1 MDLGWKVL
9 IPGSL
14 AWFMLLAAQRLAR
27 NEGWSVVMTTVIAVV
42 VLGISYVLMQA
53 ALAVSSKTRETQGAQ
68 F

>member
-1 MDLGWKVL
+1 
-9 IPGSL
+9 
-14 AWFMLLAAQRLAR
+14 MLLAAQRLAR

-42 VLGISYVLMQA
+42 VLGICYVLMQA